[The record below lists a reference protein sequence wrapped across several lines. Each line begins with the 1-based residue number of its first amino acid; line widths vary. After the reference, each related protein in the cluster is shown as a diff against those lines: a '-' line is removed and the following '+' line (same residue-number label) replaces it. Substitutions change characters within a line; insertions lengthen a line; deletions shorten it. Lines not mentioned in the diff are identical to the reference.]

1 MLLISELIS
10 KPVHV
15 KHTASK
21 HILTPAGCD
30 FFNTSTPLSLSS
42 GDTVGFKKPQ
52 RVCLYSPTAVALL
65 ECAKQVGKL
74 QLHSLIF
81 FLLVG
86 RWEGVLRE
94 VVPACLP
101 ACLPLVEWNPRIVR
115 DHTGS

>member
-42 GDTVGFKKPQ
+42 GDTVGFKKKPKESVYVRQ
-52 RVCLYSPTAVALL
+52 LL
-65 ECAKQVGKL
+65 
-74 QLHSLIF
+74 
-81 FLLVG
+81 
-86 RWEGVLRE
+86 
-94 VVPACLP
+94 
-101 ACLPLVEWNPRIVR
+101 
-115 DHTGS
+115 